1 MENKIKDI
9 KLRLILLVLSLLTFL
24 SASTGG
30 YFYYSS
36 LKKSAFQEVER
47 QAATHAEMIKKNL
60 SSFLSENIK
69 PSKTLAGMDEFI
81 AALTKPNDNSIAKAN
96 AMLDHFNASLK
107 TDVCYLMDTNGK
119 TIASSNR
126 RDPDSFVGDNFSFR
140 PYFQKAIQGTPATYL
155 ALGCNL

>member
-1 MENKIKDI
+1 MENKIKDM

-30 YFYYSS
+30 YLYYSS

-69 PSKTLAGMDEFI
+69 PSKTLAGMDEFH
-81 AALTKPNDNSIAKAN
+81 AALTNPNDNSIAKAN
-96 AMLDHFNASLK
+96 TMLDHFSASLN
-107 TDVCYLMDTNGK
+107 TDVCHCDRLWSY
-119 TIASSNR
+119 NR
-126 RDPDSFVGDNFSFR
+126 QTFEICNLIPS
-140 PYFQKAIQGTPATYL
+140 YKAITPVVVFLSINNYL
-155 ALGCNL
+155 STK